1 MQPRLLARLLAPLT
15 RKACSIHLVLQGF
28 YRIRIGVQPLD
39 EAHLFQ
45 ALPATW
51 HDRPRATHA
60 HTLTLLN
67 PLTSREQQL
76 VYSTH
81 DVIYEH
87 CKREY
92 DSAT

>member
-1 MQPRLLARLLAPLT
+1 MVAA
-15 RKACSIHLVLQGF
+15 QGF

-51 HDRPRATHA
+51 HDRPRAAHA

-67 PLTSREQQL
+67 PLTPREQQL